1 MKKKLVSPKRGE
13 PSSLGGQ
20 PNIVLL
26 IADDMTYRA
35 VGALHNRRVHTPNL
49 DHLIAGGCAFTHA
62 FHQGSWTPAI
72 CIASRTMMHTGLT
85 TFHAESAGDDV
96 PLWPQALTQ
105 VGYHTHLIGK
115 WHLSQTNLERAFR
128 TWGPLGP
135 AGMFESSP
143 VNGPAYHRPSPGN
156 RWKPWDKS
164 QKGNWINVRQC
175 LGHGPDKIAHSAL
188 VWAMAAEEFLSTR
201 GNAREPFCLYVGFH
215 MPHDPRQAEKKYVN
229 LYPPRCQ
236 KLPPN
241 FLPFHPF
248 DQGDFH
254 IRDELLAPFPRTPE
268 AVRLH
273 LSEYYAAVTQLDT
286 AVGRVLAA
294 LEKSGQAANTI
305 VIFTSDHGLAVGEHG
320 LMGKQNLYDCSVR
333 IPLVICGPHIPAG
346 KIVDVPVYQHSIFPT
361 VHELLGLPIPNT
373 VEFPSLIELLHGPSR
388 EIYPAVFC
396 RYRDF
401 QRSVRTRRHK
411 LIYYPHVDVV
421 QLFDLQRDPWET
433 TNLNASARHATVRK
447 TLWRTLQQFQRD
459 LDDPTK
465 V

>member
-1 MKKKLVSPKRGE
+1 MKKTLVSPKRGE
-13 PSSLGGQ
+13 PSSAGGQ

-49 DHLIAGGCAFTHA
+49 DHLVAGGCGFTHA

-143 VNGPAYHRPSPGN
+143 VNGPA
-156 RWKPWDKS
+156 
-164 QKGNWINVRQC
+164 
-175 LGHGPDKIAHSAL
+175 
-188 VWAMAAEEFLSTR
+188 
-201 GNAREPFCLYVGFH
+201 
-215 MPHDPRQAEKKYVN
+215 
-229 LYPPRCQ
+229 
-236 KLPPN
+236 
-241 FLPFHPF
+241 
-248 DQGDFH
+248 
-254 IRDELLAPFPRTPE
+254 
-268 AVRLH
+268 
-273 LSEYYAAVTQLDT
+273 
-286 AVGRVLAA
+286 
-294 LEKSGQAANTI
+294 
-305 VIFTSDHGLAVGEHG
+305 
-320 LMGKQNLYDCSVR
+320 
-333 IPLVICGPHIPAG
+333 G

-361 VHELLGLPIPNT
+361 VHELLGLPISNT
-373 VEFPSLIELLHGPSR
+373 VEFPSLVELLHGPSR

-447 TLWRTLQQFQRD
+447 TLWRTLQQFERE